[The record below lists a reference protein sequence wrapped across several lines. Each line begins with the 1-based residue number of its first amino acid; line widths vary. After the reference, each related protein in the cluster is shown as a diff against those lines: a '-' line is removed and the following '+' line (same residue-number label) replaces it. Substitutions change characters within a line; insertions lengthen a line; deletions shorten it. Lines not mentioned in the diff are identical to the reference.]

1 MTNNMKIGQRIN
13 HVRNSNYP
21 TPTDIL
27 DTGTITGGPWRI
39 PGEAYLHYNV
49 KWDSLG
55 DSITNEIPQTLEW
68 SRKYSYK
75 LAK

>member
-1 MTNNMKIGQRIN
+1 MKIGQRIN
-13 HVRNSNYP
+13 HVRKSNYP

-27 DTGTITGGPWRI
+27 DTGTITGGPYRI

-55 DSITNEIPQTLEW
+55 DSLMNELPQPLSG
-68 SRKYSYK
+68 SRKYEYK